1 MNKHHI
7 LFHTLEILLIT
18 LGLTACGGDNEETPQ
33 TPNQSITI
41 RIGTATVEGPMQ
53 PLLAELSVPP
63 TEQKSMHVDS
73 YTLQNPPYRKTNP

>member
-7 LFHTLEILLIT
+7 LFHTLEILLMT

-41 RIGTATVEGPMQ
+41 RIGTATVEGRN
-53 PLLAELSVPP
+53 AATLSGTISAPNG
-63 TEQKSMHVDS
+63 TKIEGQ
-73 YTLQNPPYRKTNP
+73 